1 MAWKTHTHTTAIASG
16 CRACT
21 SKICSKFI
29 LTLCYFV
36 NISGVLPVLIKA
48 YLCNIFLFVQYF
60 FAKNIA
66 CSKRMIKFAKE

>member
-29 LTLCYFV
+29 LTLWYFV
-36 NISGVLPVLIKA
+36 KILGVLPVLIKA

-60 FAKNIA
+60 FAKTLLVP
-66 CSKRMIKFAKE
+66 KE

>member
-29 LTLCYFV
+29 LTLWYFL

-48 YLCNIFLFVQYF
+48 YPCSIFLFVQYF
-60 FAKNIA
+60 FAKTLLV
-66 CSKRMIKFAKE
+66 SKE